1 MLTIAHLRRRRRRLE
16 WALLACALMALVAWL
31 STADSLS
38 RVNHLVQD
46 AGMRLVSRPAHPDI
60 VIVAID
66 DASIAAIGRWP
77 WRRALH
83 AELISRLTAQNPRA
97 IGMDVL
103 FNEADLDYPEDDLLL
118 TDAIRRSARVVL
130 PVLRRGYGPVS
141 NQTDLPW
148 PAFAEAAAGLGHV
161 HVAPDSDGVVR
172 SLYLQE
178 GPAAAPGTTSA
189 RRCSAWQTVNL
200 WPPARPRLPAH
211 RIPAPGNAMTPRSS
225 PTPPD
230 HRPSPPTPTLMC
242 CVARCQPEH
251 WRASTCWSALQPRGW
266 ATCLLR
272 PSASSRA

>member
-1 MLTIAHLRRRRRRLE
+1 MVTIAHLRRRRRRLE

-31 STADSLS
+31 STADSLG
-38 RVNHLVQD
+38 RVNHLAQD

-148 PAFAEAAAGLGHV
+148 PAFADAAAGLGHV

-172 SLYLQE
+172 SLYLLE
-178 GPAAAPGTTSA
+178 GPAAAPWHHFSTA
-189 RRCSAWQTVNL
+189 LQCVADR
-200 WPPARPRLPAH
+200 PPAAAHPPAPPT
-211 RIPAPGNAMTPRSS
+211 PAPGSALSPRSS
-225 PTPPD
+225 PMPPG
-230 HRPSPPTPTLMC
+230 HRPLPPTRTSTC
-242 CVARCQPEH
+242 CVASCRPGR
-251 WRASTCWSALQPRGW
+251 WTASTCWW
-266 ATCLLR
+266 ARQHRAWAICLPP

>member
-1 MLTIAHLRRRRRRLE
+1 MVTIAHLRRRRRRLE

-31 STADSLS
+31 STADSLG
-38 RVNHLVQD
+38 RVNHLAQD

-130 PVLRRGYGPVS
+130 PVLRRGYDPVS

-148 PAFAEAAAGLGHV
+148 PAFAHAAAGLGHV

-172 SLYLQE
+172 SLYLLE
-178 GPAAAPGTTSA
+178 GPAAAPWHHFSTALQCVADRQPAAA
-189 RRCSAWQTVNL
+189 R
-200 WPPARPRLPAH
+200 PPAPAT
-211 RIPAPGNAMTPRSS
+211 PVPGSALSPRSS
-225 PTPPD
+225 PTPPG
-230 HRPSPPTPTLMC
+230 HRPSPPTRTSMC
-242 CVARCQPEH
+242 CAATFRPGR
-251 WRASTCWSALQPRGW
+251 WTASTCWWARRPRAW
-266 ATCLLR
+266 ATCLPP

>member
-1 MLTIAHLRRRRRRLE
+1 MVTIAHLRRRRRRLE

-31 STADSLS
+31 STADSLG

-141 NQTDLPW
+141 NQTDRPW
-148 PAFAEAAAGLGHV
+148 PAFADAAAGLGHV

-178 GPAAAPGTTSA
+178 GPAAAPWHHFSTA
-189 RRCSAWQTVNL
+189 LQ
-200 WPPARPRLPAH
+200 
-211 RIPAPGNAMTPRSS
+211 
-225 PTPPD
+225 
-230 HRPSPPTPTLMC
+230 
-242 CVARCQPEH
+242 CVADWQP
-251 WRASTCWSALQPRGW
+251 A
-266 ATCLLR
+266 ATCGHLR
-272 PSASSRA
+272 PLARQRHRRQPLAAH